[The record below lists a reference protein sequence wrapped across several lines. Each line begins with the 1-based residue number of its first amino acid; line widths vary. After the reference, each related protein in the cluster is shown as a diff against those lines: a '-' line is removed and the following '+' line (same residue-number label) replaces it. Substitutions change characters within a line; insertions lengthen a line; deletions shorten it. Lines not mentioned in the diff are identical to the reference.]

1 MVQETVGGTDG
12 DMTDTH
18 HYDLIVI
25 GGGPAGQGAAEFAA
39 LAETTVR

>member
-25 GGGPAGQGAAEFAA
+25 GGGPAGRARRS
-39 LAETTVR
+39 LPHLPDDVH